1 MPEEGVTL
9 SPKDEL
15 LTTAEIV
22 RLARLFVSQGVD
34 KIRLTGGEPT
44 LRADLVDIVGT
55 AAHRTAVRPPH
66 ASARA
71 RA

>member
-22 RLARLFVSQGVD
+22 RLVRLFVSQGVD

-55 AAHRTAVRPPH
+55 ASSRRATVRLP
-66 ASARA
+66 A
-71 RA
+71 